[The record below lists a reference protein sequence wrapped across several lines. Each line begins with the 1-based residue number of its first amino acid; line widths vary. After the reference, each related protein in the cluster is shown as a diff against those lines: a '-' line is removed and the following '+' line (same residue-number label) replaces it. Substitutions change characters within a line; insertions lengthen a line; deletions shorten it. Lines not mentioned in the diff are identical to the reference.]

1 VPVLLVLATLVVAW
15 VVRFALARRSLKDFA
30 TGDDRLT
37 LAIRQKVTPRGTGW
51 RHGFARLNGDLVE
64 WRAEH
69 KIGAG
74 ADLTLD
80 RGLVVREH
88 RPVRKGEA
96 MLSDQ
101 CELVSGLYKGEEIQL
116 AVLRTELDKL
126 FAWLGR

>member
-1 VPVLLVLATLVVAW
+1 MVFVLVLAALAVAW
-15 VVRFALARRSLKDFA
+15 VVRFVLARRALASFA
-30 TGDDRLT
+30 PQDERLT

-51 RHGFARLNGDLVE
+51 RHGFARLAGDVIE

-69 KIGAG
+69 KVGPG

-80 RGLVVREH
+80 RGLVVKEH
-88 RPVRKGEA
+88 RPVRRGEA

-116 AVLRTELDKL
+116 AVLRDDLDRL
-126 FAWLGR
+126 LGWIG